1 MDQVLVHTSFQVQS
15 KLRSAVHFKLE
26 VLELLLE
33 PLRDNSVT
41 YQKTLQLPTDT
52 DPFTSLRLPTLTLF
66 LDPHK
71 QMLMRTTLTS
81 KRCFQVQVPMIT

>member
-1 MDQVLVHTSFQVQS
+1 MDQDLEHTSFQVQS
-15 KLRSAVHFKLE
+15 KLRSVGFRLE

-41 YQKTLQLPTDT
+41 SQKTPQLLTDI
-52 DPFTSLRLPTLTLF
+52 DLFTSLRPPTPTLF
-66 LDPHK
+66 QDPHK
-71 QMLMRTTLTS
+71 QMPMRTTLTN